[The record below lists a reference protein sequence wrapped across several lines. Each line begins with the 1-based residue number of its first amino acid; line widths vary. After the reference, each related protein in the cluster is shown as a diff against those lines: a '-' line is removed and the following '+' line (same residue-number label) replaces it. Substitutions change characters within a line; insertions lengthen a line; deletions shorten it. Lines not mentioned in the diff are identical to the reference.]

1 MPKPT
6 PRVLALQKQ
15 FFNQYK
21 VNKKSWVKKYGAD
34 AEKVMTG
41 AAFKR
46 AESVAMKDDKQ
57 RIKEMIK
64 KALMGPVKEEAI
76 DSKAFIQSR
85 KPKENPEDVIKMDV
99 PLLIRMLEYAR
110 EDAKTDM
117 DLHKVAENLIL
128 LSKEGR
134 ILDMTD
140 YDSIVSPDEAL

>member
-1 MPKPT
+1 MKPT

-21 VNKKSWVKKYGAD
+21 KDKNSWVKKYGAD

-46 AESVAMKDDKQ
+46 AESTAMKENKQ
-57 RIKEMIK
+57 RIREMVRQALSAPVAPKKEK
-64 KALMGPVKEEAI
+64 NPI
-76 DSKAFIQSR
+76 DT
-85 KPKENPEDVIKMDV
+85 VTVDV
-99 PLLIRMLEYAR
+99 PLMIRLLEYAR

-117 DLHKVAENLIL
+117 DLHKVTENLIQ

-134 ILDMTD
+134 TLDMTD
-140 YDSIVSPDEAL
+140 YDSIVEPDIEA